1 MLKKWNLWSGS
12 LLAVLGLL
20 VIIFPSFWFKVVVIL
35 LGIGAIVYGI
45 YNLKITRSLSDG
57 DYYHRTILIRGVVS
71 IIIGVIAILF
81 PLTLGKTMWF
91 VMVWVLIVYLI
102 VSSAL
107 GFYAAALLK
116 DTGIN
121 RKKYILENVVLLVI
135 AIVLILISPKNLG
148 EAIIR
153 IVGIVTTVIGAIIII
168 SSFISKNKEKKAK
181 AKVDNDNLKEAK
193 KATAEDVK
201 AESEKGSVEAEVI
214 DVEVTEEKVT
224 EEEAPKEDT
233 VEESSEEA
241 EEKTTDEEVKETE
254 DKDDE
259 DSVEE
264 ETEKKEDVED
274 AVVVE
279 VEDEESE
286 EDKK

>member
-20 VIIFPSFWFKVVVIL
+20 VIIFPSFWVKVVVIL
-35 LGIGAIVYGI
+35 LGIGAVAYGI
-45 YNLKITRSLSDG
+45 YNLKITKSLSDG
-57 DYYHRTILIRGVVS
+57 DYYHRTILIRGIVS

-81 PLTLGKTMWF
+81 PLTLGKTMWT

-121 RKKYILENVVLLVI
+121 RKKYILENVGLLAI

-153 IVGIVTTVIGAIIII
+153 IVGIVATVIGAIIII
-168 SSFISKNKEKKAK
+168 SSFISKNKEKKAN
-181 AKVDNDNLKEAK
+181 VDNDNLKEAK

-201 AESEKGSVEAEVI
+201 KDSEKVSVEAEV
-214 DVEVTEEKVT
+214 VTEETTET
-224 EEEAPKEDT
+224 EEK
-233 VEESSEEA
+233 SEK
-241 EEKTTDEEVKETE
+241 EEKE
-254 DKDDE
+254 
-259 DSVEE
+259 S
-264 ETEKKEDVED
+264 DVVD
-274 AVVVE
+274 AVVVD
-279 VEDEESE
+279 VEDSTTEEE
-286 EDKK
+286 K